1 MNIQS
6 REAIKEQAQKA
17 AETRNDNC
25 PYPYGSDQR
34 SVWVDAYSAALD
46 TRDCLDVMMSEK
58 LKVAEL
64 V

>member
-6 REAIKEQAQKA
+6 RKAIEQQARKA

-34 SVWVDAYSAALD
+34 SIWVDTYSAALD
-46 TRDCLDVMMSEK
+46 ARDCIDAMMSEK